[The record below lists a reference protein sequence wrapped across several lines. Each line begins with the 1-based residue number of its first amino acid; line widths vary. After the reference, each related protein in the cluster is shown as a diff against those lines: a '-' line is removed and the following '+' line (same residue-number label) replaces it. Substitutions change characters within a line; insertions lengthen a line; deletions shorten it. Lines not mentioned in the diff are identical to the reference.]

1 MVLKVV
7 LFLAVIL
14 ALTIGAHLLFY
25 KAVIRL
31 FVINGPGLKIS
42 LFVMLLL
49 LSLSFMASFFLLQ
62 WQENLLTIGFYKF
75 SASWT
80 ALFLNFLLAA
90 LLSWI
95 IIAAAWFTG
104 TYPNTRLI
112 AAASLVLAVLFSGYG
127 IWNAFHPRVKKLEIE
142 FENLPHRWEDK
153 TIAQLSDVHLGHFYG
168 RPYLKKLVRR
178 VNSLNPELI
187 FITGDLFDGM
197 AKNVSHF
204 AADLN
209 GFKANKGVYF
219 ITGNHENYIGLN
231 RALKILGKTRINI
244 LQNEVIDIDGLH
256 IIGISYPGIKRV
268 AQIQGLEKLSRNS
281 SDNSPSIL
289 LFHTPTNINP
299 GGGDG
304 LDRHFSTYWVPDTTY
319 SMARD
324 LGVDL
329 QLSGHTH
336 AGQIFPF
343 GYLTRLIYK
352 DFDYGLR
359 RLDEFAIYTTSGV
372 GTWGPPMRT
381 GNSPEIVVIKLKRAK

>member
-1 MVLKVV
+1 MVLKIV
-7 LFLAVIL
+7 LILAVIL

-25 KAVIRL
+25 KAIIRL
-31 FVINGPGLKIS
+31 FVISSPGLKIS
-42 LFVMLLL
+42 LFVILFV

-80 ALFLNFLLAA
+80 ALFLNMLLAA

-95 IIAAAWFTG
+95 IITAVWFAG
-104 TYPNTRLI
+104 TYPNTRLV
-112 AAASLVLAVLFSGYG
+112 AAGCLTLAILFTGYG
-127 IWNAFHPRVKKLEIE
+127 VWNAFRPREKKLEIE
-142 FENLPHRWEDK
+142 FENLPDQWKDK
-153 TIAQLSDVHLGHFYG
+153 TIVQLSDVHLGHFYG
-168 RPYLKKLVRR
+168 RRYLKKLVRR

-197 AKNVSHF
+197 AKNISHF
-204 AADLN
+204 AAHLDRL
-209 GFKANKGVYF
+209 KAKKGVYF
-219 ITGNHENYIGLN
+219 ITGNHETYIGVS
-231 RALKILGKTRINI
+231 RALNVLNQTHINI
-244 LQNEVIDIDGLH
+244 LKNEVIDIDGLH
-256 IIGISYPGIKRV
+256 VIGIGYPGIKGISDIHRLDKIK
-268 AQIQGLEKLSRNS
+268 QNS
-281 SDNSPSIL
+281 AANNPRIL
-289 LFHTPTNINP
+289 LFHTPTNISHRGP
-299 GGGDG
+299 DG
-304 LDRHFSTYWVPDTTY
+304 LDSHFSTYWVPDTTY
-319 SMARD
+319 STAQN

-359 RLDEFAIYTTSGV
+359 QLGNFSIYTTSGV

-381 GNSPEIVVIKLKRAK
+381 GNSPEIVVIKLKRTK